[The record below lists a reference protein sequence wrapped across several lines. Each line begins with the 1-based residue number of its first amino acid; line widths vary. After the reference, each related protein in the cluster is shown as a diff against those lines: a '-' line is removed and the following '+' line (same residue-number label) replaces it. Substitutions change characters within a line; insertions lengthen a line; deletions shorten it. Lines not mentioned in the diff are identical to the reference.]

1 MESAMK
7 ELKQVKKK
15 LVEVNDAIALY
26 SREMTQ
32 TNEFFGG
39 KGDRIS
45 KLTADLDQLQRNLPL
60 EIAAGEKIK
69 TENKALSVE
78 LDRARAELTPSE
90 KLIRSYTAELEV
102 AYILKKRLPPK
113 AATDSLAKELESEAD
128 EVISVRGK
136 DIYNLTQDT
145 KHLKD
150 KDIECTQENI
160 AQTRMEKETGD
171 SHLQMLVEWLQDE
184 NERRDRL
191 LEIQAELED
200 YCEKTVSKS
209 TIQSEKDKKRV
220 RGLMFPFFCLSKLS
234 TDREGLQPKISRKPA
249 TLSFRSSSYGRKQSR
264 IPLSPANYASMHPC
278 KENMLTPITKN
289 KLQSPTIP
297 SPFTFRTEERAARR
311 KQARKL
317 EDAQKVQ
324 LQTTL
329 KDKAKTELR
338 RLIQSFCFKARP
350 LPSFY
355 NETERPKSPLKKVT
369 NAINKKHMATPS
381 KKLEEKFIEKEAKKV
396 QLQTTSKEKAE
407 TDTELRRLRQSFCFK
422 ARPLPSFYNERERPN
437 NPLKKTPQANQ
448 KSLTPAR
455 KPPTTI
461 SQPSLVK
468 KSSRRLWKTSDQ
480 NPADHPL
487 SKYAALIDSED
498 THYPIYII
506 SQPSS
511 VKKSSKGTD
520 ETKACEEID
529 SKLNITNKKKQILA
543 KRKRILDID
552 KPLVK
557 ESLVS
562 THDENEGE
570 KEEFDEVEDG
580 SGWSRNVLLQY
591 LFVKYLAR
599 RNALTRIEDIEHLIE
614 ASQSI
619 PVRRVD
625 SKSPASTS
633 ASCVTE
639 GRYVVFGIV
648 AMQLLSAAIY
658 ALTSKNTSSPYNVL
672 ATIPTI
678 W

>member
-15 LVEVNDAIALY
+15 LVEVNDAIALH

-39 KGDRIS
+39 K
-45 KLTADLDQLQRNLPL
+45 A
-60 EIAAGEKIK
+60 
-69 TENKALSVE
+69 ENKALSVE

-102 AYILKKRLPPK
+102 AYILKKR
-113 AATDSLAKELESEAD
+113 SLTEAD
-128 EVISVRGK
+128 EVISVRAM
-136 DIYNLTQDT
+136 DIYNLTKDT

-160 AQTRMEKETGD
+160 ARTRMEKETGD

-191 LEIQAELED
+191 IEIQAELEE

-209 TIQSEKDKKRV
+209 TILSEKDKKRV
-220 RGLMFPFFCLSKLS
+220 MGLMFPFFCLSKLS

-329 KDKAKTELR
+329 K
-338 RLIQSFCFKARP
+338 
-350 LPSFY
+350 
-355 NETERPKSPLKKVT
+355 
-369 NAINKKHMATPS
+369 
-381 KKLEEKFIEKEAKKV
+381 
-396 QLQTTSKEKAE
+396 EKAE
-407 TDTELRRLRQSFCFK
+407 TELRRLRQSFCFK
-422 ARPLPSFYNERERPN
+422 ARPLPSFYNERERPKSPLKKVTN
-437 NPLKKTPQANQ
+437 VINMKPMATPSKAANGVNKTSETPSVKRRMETPVHPSAAGSKTSAFEVSEGLQKQVAIANYTIPVDFQKRGKSRSKKTGKSSHLKLEEKFIEKEAKKVQLQTTLKEKAETETELRRLRQSFCFKARTLPSFYNERERPKSPLKKTPQANQ

-468 KSSRRLWKTSDQ
+468 KSSRRLWKTSNQ
-480 NPADHPL
+480 NLADHPL

-511 VKKSSKGTD
+511 VKKSSRRLWKTSD
-520 ETKACEEID
+520 QNPAHHPLSKYASLID
-529 SKLNITNKKKQILA
+529 
-543 KRKRILDID
+543 RED
-552 KPLVK
+552 
-557 ESLVS
+557 
-562 THDENEGE
+562 TH
-570 KEEFDEVEDG
+570 
-580 SGWSRNVLLQY
+580 Y
-591 LFVKYLAR
+591 
-599 RNALTRIEDIEHLIE
+599 
-614 ASQSI
+614 
-619 PVRRVD
+619 P
-625 SKSPASTS
+625 
-633 ASCVTE
+633 
-639 GRYVVFGIV
+639 
-648 AMQLLSAAIY
+648 IY
-658 ALTSKNTSSPYNVL
+658 
-672 ATIPTI
+672 
-678 W
+678 